1 MCLFQRR
8 KAVFN
13 RSILKKTLVYYLYIM
28 QKTVNDHDGYF
39 FPYKT
44 MMFMIIICKMKEQ
57 GTLAEGKMLLWQFK
71 D

>member
-1 MCLFQRR
+1 
-8 KAVFN
+8 
-13 RSILKKTLVYYLYIM
+13 M